1 MTDDNDLGNIVG
13 DNDLGNTVGDNDL
26 GEDPFF
32 QSDDDDENYH
42 GNDDDEDYHGNDDDV
57 SLDRE
62 FVSDEGVENEVVSDG
77 KERNEAVSDG
87 VATISVITPAWD
99 TEFVKNTARIEEHCE
114 FDNENKVDDDYKLFE
129 GQIWETAQL
138 CREYL
143 REHAIKR
150 KFALIL
156 PKNNSDKI
164 IGVCK
169 AENCKWRV
177 YIRRMNDNHSM
188 RLRKLEDAH
197 SCV

>member
-1 MTDDNDLGNIVG
+1 MTD
-13 DNDLGNTVGDNDL
+13 DNDLGNTVGDNVLVNTIGDNVVVVKDKKGTQRIYDINRVGDGNE
-26 GEDPFF
+26 GEDLFF
-32 QSDDDDENYH
+32 LSDEDDEYH
-42 GNDDDEDYHGNDDDV
+42 ENYHGNDDDV

-62 FVSDEGVENEVVSDG
+62 FVCDEGVENEVVSDG

-87 VATISVITPAWD
+87 VATIYVITPTWD

-114 FDNENKVDDDYKLFE
+114 FDDENKEDDDYKLFE
-129 GQIWETAQL
+129 GQRWETAQL

-169 AENCKWRV
+169 AENC
-177 YIRRMNDNHSM
+177 
-188 RLRKLEDAH
+188 
-197 SCV
+197 